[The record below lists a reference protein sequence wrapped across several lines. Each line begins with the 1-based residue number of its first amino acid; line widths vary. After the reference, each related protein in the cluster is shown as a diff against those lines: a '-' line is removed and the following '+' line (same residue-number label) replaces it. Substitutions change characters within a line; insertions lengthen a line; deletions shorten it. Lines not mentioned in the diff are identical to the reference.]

1 MIPALCLQGR
11 LFSGVVCDSG
21 ASGYQQVNIMNE
33 DANLLSRYA
42 AEGAEDAFTA
52 LVQRHIN
59 FVYGCALRRVGGD
72 RQAAEDVAQR
82 VFVALA
88 RSAGKLT
95 DRPSLG
101 GWLHTTTRN
110 VAAQYVR
117 GERRRRDRETAAG
130 AMSALDAEPAPAWEQ
145 LAPLLDDALDAMNE
159 SDREAVLMRYFQGCS
174 YAEIGGRLRLA
185 ENAARMRVDRALERL
200 RGALER
206 GGITSTAGG
215 LALALTQH
223 ASMAAPAG
231 LATATSAAALAGVT
245 AGGGLLAFFGLAPVS
260 AGLAGAVIVAGA
272 GLYWKDQRE
281 QDRLRTEIA
290 ALQTAT
296 GALTALRT
304 EHGLLSRAAA
314 ETESLRQVDA
324 ELQALS
330 ARVSEVRNAQA
341 ARDQQAEG
349 EARARQAA
357 RRGELERWLREQ
369 DRLAQLEVERLNQEG
384 NRLVQEYKEH
394 TARSKNVELEPAERQ
409 SAETAARALMVPIQ
423 SKQTEIK
430 AFVAAERSRL
440 AGAQQELRSLAATL
454 GEAAKGSGA
463 FVFRRTLEGRSPPTP
478 IESGQPG
485 DAANAAA
492 PGSGR
497 LRLKP

>member
-1 MIPALCLQGR
+1 
-11 LFSGVVCDSG
+11 
-21 ASGYQQVNIMNE
+21 MNE
-33 DANLLSRYA
+33 DADLLCRYA
-42 AEGAEDAFTA
+42 AEGAEDAFSA

-59 FVYGCALRRVGGD
+59 FVYGGALRRVGGD

-88 RSAGKLT
+88 RNAGKLT

-130 AMSALDAEPAPAWEQ
+130 AMSALEAEPAPAWEQ
-145 LAPLLDDALDAMNE
+145 LSPLLDDALDAMNE

-185 ENAARMRVDRALERL
+185 ENAARMRVDRALDRL

-206 GGITSTAGG
+206 GGITSTASG
-215 LALALTQH
+215 LAVVLAQH
-223 ASMAAPAG
+223 GSMAAPAG
-231 LATATSAAALAGVT
+231 LATATSAAALASV
-245 AGGGLLAFFGLAPVS
+245 ASGGGLLAFFSLGPVT
-260 AGLAGAVIVAGA
+260 AGLAGAVFVAGA
-272 GLYWKDQRE
+272 GLYWDEQRR
-281 QDRLRTEIA
+281 QDRLHGEIA
-290 ALQTAT
+290 ALQTVA
-296 GALTALRT
+296 GGLGSLRT
-304 EHGLLSRAAA
+304 EHGQLSRAAA

-324 ELQALS
+324 ELQVLS
-330 ARVSEVRNAQA
+330 ARVSEVRNAHA
-341 ARDQQAEG
+341 ARNRAAEG

-369 DRLAQLEVERLNQEG
+369 DRLGQQEVERLNQEG
-384 NRLVQEYKEH
+384 NRLVGEYKEL
-394 TARSKNVELEPAERQ
+394 TARGKNGDLDPAERQ
-409 SAETAARALMVPIQ
+409 SAAAAARALMVRIQ
-423 SKQTEIK
+423 SKQSEIK

-440 AGAQQELRSLAATL
+440 AGAQQELRSLTATPE
-454 GEAAKGSGA
+454 GAPRGSDA
-463 FVFRRTLEGRSPPTP
+463 FVFRRTREAASPRTPTGP
-478 IESGQPG
+478 DQPG
-485 DAANAAA
+485 DAADTSA
-492 PGSGR
+492 PGQGR

>member
-1 MIPALCLQGR
+1 
-11 LFSGVVCDSG
+11 
-21 ASGYQQVNIMNE
+21 MNE
-33 DANLLSRYA
+33 DANLLCRYA

-59 FVYGCALRRVGGD
+59 FVFGCALRRVGGD

-130 AMSALDAEPAPAWEQ
+130 AMSALDAEPAPAWDQ
-145 LAPLLDDALDAMNE
+145 LSPLFDDALDAMND

-174 YAEIGGRLRLA
+174 YAEIGRRLRLA
-185 ENAARMRVDRALERL
+185 ENAARMRVDRALDRL

-206 GGITSTAGG
+206 GGITSTASG
-215 LALALTQH
+215 LAVVLAHH

-231 LATATSAAALAGVT
+231 LATAASAAALAGV
-245 AGGGLLAFFGLAPVS
+245 ASGGGLLAFLSLAPVS
-260 AGLAGAVIVAGA
+260 AGLASAVIVAGA
-272 GLYWKDQRE
+272 GLYWEEQRQ

-290 ALQTAT
+290 ALPAAT
-296 GALTALRT
+296 GGLATLRT
-304 EHGLLSRAAA
+304 EHGRLSRAAA

-330 ARVSEVRNAQA
+330 ARVSDVRNAQD
-341 ARDQQAEG
+341 ARNQQAEG
-349 EARARQAA
+349 EARARQSD

-369 DRLAQLEVERLNQEG
+369 DRLGQQELERLNQEG
-384 NRLVQEYKEH
+384 NLLVGEYKEL
-394 TARSKNVELEPAERQ
+394 TARGKNVELDPVERHPA
-409 SAETAARALMVPIQ
+409 AAAARALLGRIQ
-423 SKQTEIK
+423 SKQAEIK

-440 AGAQQELRSLAATL
+440 AGAQQELRSLTTPTEGAP
-454 GEAAKGSGA
+454 KGSGT
-463 FVFRRTLEGRSPPTP
+463 FVFRRTLDPTSPPAPT
-478 IESGQPG
+478 EPG
-485 DAANAAA
+485 PPDDAANPSA
-492 PGSGR
+492 PGLGR
-497 LRLKP
+497 LRLMP